1 MATLNKFAPKT
12 SGELPTW
19 LPVEAYYNGGDGWC
33 LRVGIRCRDA
43 DLKILDIPIEVLV
56 APGRSERIT
65 LTKREMLEI
74 MHRYTVAELAKISLE
89 E

>member
-1 MATLNKFAPKT
+1 M
-12 SGELPTW
+12 
-19 LPVEAYYNGGDGWC
+19 PVEAYHNAVDGWC
-33 LRVGIRCRDA
+33 LRVSIRCRDA
-43 DLKILDIPIEVLV
+43 DLKILDVPIEVLV

-74 MHRYTVAELAKISLE
+74 MHRYTVTELAKISLE